1 MDAEK
6 IQGVVQ
12 KQLTGLS
19 TKIHSIQL
27 QNHLYGCFIL
37 MEDLAQNALQLMGNI
52 VKGPTFQFDMDSQ
65 FSTIGLRFGFVMDSK
80 LALTTYLPEYKE
92 AWLQLFN
99 QSNSLHDIEKVDHV
113 EDALIHVIQQCV
125 MKEDAYFVHALE
137 TGSLSYEWVDKVL
150 RVLMPSAALS
160 PSLQAVIPV
169 SVPSISLTQP
179 VPTTQVTQVSQVTTQ
194 VTQAAPLE
202 VKESLLQSA
211 KTEKPMTKIKQFSF
225 TRRHKADP
233 TVVKVFKKY
242 GKTRRNIKG

>member
-1 MDAEK
+1 MDTAK
-6 IQGVVQ
+6 IQAVVQ

-125 MKEDAYFVHALE
+125 VKEDAYFVHALE

-169 SVPSISLTQP
+169 SVPPIALTPP
-179 VPTTQVTQVSQVTTQ
+179 VTTQVTQVTQ
-194 VTQAAPLE
+194 VTPLE

>member
-125 MKEDAYFVHALE
+125 VKEDAYFVHALE

-169 SVPSISLTQP
+169 SVPPIALTPP
-179 VPTTQVTQVSQVTTQ
+179 VTAQVTQVTQVT
-194 VTQAAPLE
+194 PLE